1 MTQDIKKL
9 ILDKLA
15 KDGTVKAA
23 DISGATGLS
32 RAYVHRFFQQLK
44 EEGRIV
50 LIGKANTAH
59 YVLPRVHRAIA
70 GKPVNIHRLLRNK
83 DLRENIVL
91 ESIKEEGSWFAKL
104 AKNVGEIAEYSFTE
118 MLNNA
123 IEHSGTDT
131 IDIFLGESKDR
142 LQFEIS
148 DKGVGIF
155 NNIMAKKGLDTTLD
169 AIQDLLKGKETT
181 APAAHSGEGI
191 FFTSKVVDHFT
202 IRSSGKWLVIDNEE
216 NDIYVKDSRLKIRGT
231 KITCSIRLDSTKT
244 LSEVFG
250 RYTDPDSVEF
260 TRTAVSV
267 KLYKNNVQYVSRSQ
281 ARRIVV
287 GLERFKTIEL
297 DFQGIDTVGQGFAD
311 EIFRVWQVRHPESR
325 IIPKNMNENVEF
337 MVKRAGW
344 VDDLLTTVDM
354 GNGM

>member
-1 MTQDIKKL
+1 MTRDIRKL

-44 EEGRIV
+44 EEGMIV
-50 LIGKANTAH
+50 LVGKANTAH
-59 YVLPRVHRAIA
+59 YVLPRARRAIE
-70 GKPVNIHRLLRNK
+70 GKPVNIHRLLRNR
-83 DLRENIVL
+83 DLRENVVL
-91 ESIKEEGSWFAKL
+91 ESIKDEGPWFARL
-104 AKNVGEIAEYSFTE
+104 AENVGLIVDYSFTE
-118 MLNNA
+118 MVNNA

-131 IDIFLGESKDR
+131 IDISLRESKDR

-148 DKGVGIF
+148 DRGVGIF

-169 AIQDLLKGKETT
+169 AIQDLLKGKQTT
-181 APAAHSGEGI
+181 APEFHSGEGI
-191 FFTSKVVDHFT
+191 FFTSKMVDHFS
-202 IRSSGKWLVIDNEE
+202 IRSSGKWLVIDNEK
-216 NDIYVKDSRLKIRGT
+216 NDVYVKDSPLKTRGT
-231 KITCSIRLDSTKT
+231 KVSCSIRFDSTRT

-267 KLYKNNVQYVSRSQ
+267 RLYRNNVQYVSRSQ

-297 DFQGIDTVGQGFAD
+297 DFQGIDTVGQAFAD

-325 IIPKNMNENVEF
+325 IVPRNMNENVEF
-337 MVKRAGW
+337 MVRRAGW
-344 VDDLLTTVDM
+344 VDDLLTTMDM
-354 GNGM
+354 G